1 MDSDAPLPKDKLTII
16 MISVIFWGLSF
27 PVIKIA
33 LGEVEP
39 ITLGFLRAL
48 LGAIPISLFALH
60 KIGIQELIDSVKE
73 HPLPFITIAM
83 LQYFLPLVFQN
94 IGMTMMDPKSAAS
107 MSSILQA
114 TSPVFTIF
122 LSALFLGEHIG
133 MKKGIGTGIAMT
145 GAFLLVTRGGVV
157 LSGANLVGNL
167 LLLGS
172 AVVYSFASVTVKK
185 TLTHQGPLKISSISL
200 ILATVFFL
208 PTSLALEPVGNIQ
221 SISGETWLLI
231 LFLGLICNGIA
242 MIFWYNVLSTRQ
254 LSKQILFV
262 YMIPL
267 FGTLFSN
274 LFVGEIITL
283 KTVIFGIIIISGIT
297 LAQYSRK
304 KKEKVEGT

>member
-1 MDSDAPLPKDKLTII
+1 MASDVPLSKDKLTII
-16 MISVIFWGLSF
+16 MISVVFWGLSF
-27 PVIKIA
+27 PAIKVA

-39 ITLGFLRAL
+39 ITLGFLRAM
-48 LGAIPISLFALH
+48 LGAIPISVFAIK
-60 KIGIQELIDSVKE
+60 KIGIKDLFYSLKQ
-73 HPLPFITIAM
+73 HPLPFIMIAM
-83 LQYFLPLVFQN
+83 FQYFLPLVFQN
-94 IGMTMMDPKSAAS
+94 VGMTMMDPKSAAS
-107 MSSILQA
+107 TSSILQA

-133 MKKGIGTGIAMT
+133 MKKGVGTGIAMS

-157 LSGANLVGNL
+157 LSGTNLIGNI

-172 AVVYSFASVTVKK
+172 AIVYSFASVTVKK
-185 TLTHQGPLKISSISL
+185 TLTHQGPLKISAISL
-200 ILATVFFL
+200 ILSTIFFL
-208 PTSLALEPVGNIQ
+208 PTSIMLEPIGKIQ

-262 YMIPL
+262 YLIPL

-274 LFVGEIITL
+274 LFVGEEITL
-283 KTVIFGIIIISGIT
+283 KTVIFGIVIILGIT
-297 LAQYSRK
+297 IAQYSRK
-304 KKEKVEGT
+304 NSKKSD

>member
-1 MDSDAPLPKDKLTII
+1 MAPDAPLSKDKLTII

-27 PVIKIA
+27 PAIKVA

-39 ITLGFLRAL
+39 ITLGLLRAL
-48 LGAIPISLFALH
+48 LGAIPISIFAFH
-60 KIGIQELIDSVKE
+60 KIGIKELLESFKS
-73 HPLPFITIAM
+73 HPLPFISIAM

-157 LSGANLVGNL
+157 LSGSNLIGNL

-185 TLTHQGPLKISSISL
+185 TLTHQGPLKISAISL
-200 ILATVFFL
+200 ILSTVFFL
-208 PTSLALEPVGNIQ
+208 PTSIALEPIEKIQ
-221 SISGETWLLI
+221 NISGETWLLI

-262 YMIPL
+262 YLIPL

-274 LFVGEIITL
+274 LFVGEVITL
-283 KTVIFGIIIISGIT
+283 KTVIFGIVIISGIT

-304 KKEKVEGT
+304 KKR

>member
-1 MDSDAPLPKDKLTII
+1 MDSEAPLPKDKLTII

-48 LGAIPISLFALH
+48 LGAIPISIFAFH
-60 KIGIQELIDSVKE
+60 KIGIKELFESVKK
-73 HPLPFITIAM
+73 HPLPFVTIAM

-145 GAFLLVTRGGVV
+145 GAFLLVTRGGMV
-157 LSGANLVGNL
+157 LSGTDLIGNL

-185 TLTHQGPLKISSISL
+185 TLTHQSPLKISSISL

-208 PTSLALEPVGNIQ
+208 PISIALEPIGNIQ
-221 SISGETWLLI
+221 SISGEMWLLI

-254 LSKQILFV
+254 LSKQVLFV

-304 KKEKVEGT
+304 KKKDSQDT